1 MKFERGDFPRI
12 QISLIVAVAMA
23 AAGATIA
30 WWSHERAV
38 TAGRSLA
45 AASAQKQEFDQKLRQ
60 VRQEEN
66 EIKAKAATYSNWSAR
81 GIIGDEQ
88 RLDWVE
94 MIRDIKTTRKLLDIQ
109 YEFAPQQSLGQPPGG
124 GFVFQNSTMKL
135 QMKLLHEGDLINF
148 INDLR
153 AHAKA
158 YVRVRSCNLSRIAK
172 SAASAGETALLQAE
186 CTLDWTTIQPG
197 GRKP

>member
-1 MKFERGDFPRI
+1 MKFERGDFSRI
-12 QISLIVAVAMA
+12 QASLLIAVVMA
-23 AAGATIA
+23 STGGAVA

-38 TAGRSLA
+38 AAGRDL
-45 AASAQKQEFDQKLRQ
+45 ASATAKRQEFDQKLRQ
-60 VRQEEN
+60 VRQEED

-81 GIIGDEQ
+81 GIIGEEQ

-94 MIRDIKTTRKLLDIQ
+94 MIRDIKTTRKLLDVQ
-109 YEFAPQQSLGQPPGG
+109 YEFSPQQALGQPPGG
-124 GFVFQNSTMKL
+124 GFTFQNSTMKL

-153 AHAKA
+153 NNARA
-158 YVRVRSCNLSRIAK
+158 YVRVRACSVSRVTR
-172 SAASAGETALLQAE
+172 SAAATGDAALLQAD